1 MDTLARQ
8 VEQEVPFL
16 RKLVR
21 RWCQEKA
28 HADDLVQ
35 DTVVRA
41 LTYAS
46 TYEPG
51 TNLRAWLSTIMR
63 NEFLSGRQKAA
74 SLTSMLRV
82 FAESDHGAGG
92 DPSEER
98 HKLRDVSRALTRLP
112 AEQRRAVYYMC
123 IEGMSYEDAAKAM
136 GASVASVRMNLS
148 RGRNRLRTAVEGEQP
163 RSLFAL
169 PRRNPARGRA
179 DQEIELASLDGDPVD
194 LSGIPA

>member
-1 MDTLARQ
+1 
-8 VEQEVPFL
+8 V
-16 RKLVR
+16 
-21 RWCQEKA
+21 
-28 HADDLVQ
+28 
-35 DTVVRA
+35 
-41 LTYAS
+41 
-46 TYEPG
+46 EPG

-98 HKLRDVSRALTRLP
+98 HKLRDVSRALKRLP
-112 AEQRRAVYYMC
+112 AEQRRAVYYIC

>member
-51 TNLRAWLSTIMR
+51 TNLRAWLSTSLR
-63 NEFLSGRQKAA
+63 TEFLSGRQKAA

-98 HKLRDVSRALTRLP
+98 HKLRDVSRALKRLP
-112 AEQRRAVYYMC
+112 AEQRRAVYYIC

>member
-28 HADDLVQ
+28 DADDLVQ

-51 TNLRAWLSTIMR
+51 TNLRAWLTTIMR
-63 NEFLSGRQKAA
+63 NEFLSGRQKVA

-82 FAESDHGAGG
+82 FTESDYAAGG
-92 DPSEER
+92 DPSEKR
-98 HKLRDVSRALTRLP
+98 HKLRDVSRALKRLP
-112 AEQRRAVYYMC
+112 AKQRHVVYYIC
-123 IEGMSYEDAAKAM
+123 VEGMSYEDAAKVM

-179 DQEIELASLDGDPVD
+179 DREIELARLDRVPVD
-194 LSGIPA
+194 LGGIPG